1 MTHSDVLHVSI
12 VRLMYINSRALAIKS
27 IYIYIATLVTVLGRE
42 HETEIE
48 EACTAQVVI
57 VPPRHS
63 RHRNATLCV
72 YTYNGPRHAE

>member
-27 IYIYIATLVTVLGRE
+27 IYIATLVTVLGRE

-63 RHRNATLCV
+63 RHRNATLWV